1 MRLREF
7 IFSISLKG
15 APEIEK
21 TTKVLKTLERQIK
34 HTTASVDKAE
44 TAFGK
49 LFETIGKG
57 SFRKVTQAIDNMQ
70 GLNDMMAQQKD
81 VVRGLLKDYNEL
93 NKTFKE
99 ISKTRPPP
107 TPRAGGGGVGGGGRQ
122 PKEAGFGQVA
132 AHLQVVGLNAWL
144 ATHQLQQAATAVQNY
159 LNQVYNFGKT
169 VGSMVL
175 EEAAAAKKIKEQAM
189 FLGMSKKDYQE
200 LAFVFETQGVK
211 TREMADIFAQLAQR
225 VDMANRGSKEANKTF
240 KDIGLSAK
248 DLVKLSPEELFY
260 KVGDGAKNLGDAQ
273 ARLAK
278 LGINL
283 GEEAMK
289 QVGPLMLMGSEYIKM
304 QKAQA
309 SFYGV
314 VKNDR
319 QVEELTALGAAFRKI
334 QMIVGGIKNT
344 FVGALAAPMTRLF
357 TTLDAYYKKN
367 RDRINKQVG
376 DLGAKLGQ
384 AIDYLTPKVIWMIDY
399 ILDSGIDKIFINA
412 AKAMTF
418 ITGASVAGSLLGAAY
433 FIGLAAV
440 NMRSAFLL
448 FRPMLPT
455 IRTLPLVSR
464 GLGVIS
470 SIMSLTLP
478 ELALAVAG
486 LIGVTA
492 TIYSVMQLMRYLFT
506 GGGPL
511 GEFVKTVKDTPSA
524 MGTIAKNLELNR
536 QMTQANLSIIS
547 GVLEAVSLRVEKIIT
562 IDLPKIFDII
572 IGHLEG
578 WLILI
583 KNDPLLKAVMGPGL
597 EAMKSVTESLA
608 TAAADIAKSNEAY
621 KKQLVIEQG
630 KMGVNPFQ
638 LRNSIAAT
646 VSGGGDA
653 KKTQNI
659 YNQLTVN
666 TNSPMV
672 VDESVR
678 LFGMDIGIKYQA
690 GKR

>member
-93 NKTFKE
+93 NKSFKE

-107 TPRAGGGGVGGGGRQ
+107 APRAGGGGVGGGRQ

-240 KDIGLSAK
+240 QDIGLSAK
-248 DLVKLSPEELFY
+248 ELIKLSPEELFY

-314 VKNDR
+314 VKNDK
-319 QVEELTALGAAFRKI
+319 QIEELTALGAAFRKI
-334 QMIVGGIKNT
+334 QMIVRGIKNT
-344 FVGALAAPMTRLF
+344 FVGALAAPMTRF
-357 TTLDAYYKKN
+357 FKALDSYYKKN
-367 RDRINKQVG
+367 RDRINKQVEQ
-376 DLGAKLGQ
+376 LGIKLGH
-384 AIDYLTPKVIWMIDY
+384 AIDYLTPKVIWLIDY
-399 ILDSGIDKIFINA
+399 ILDSGIDNLFIKA
-412 AKAMTF
+412 AKAMAF
-418 ITGASVAGSLLGAAY
+418 ITGASVAGSLFGAAY

-448 FRPMLPT
+448 FRPMLPG
-455 IRTLPLVSR
+455 IQNLPLVARVMTGIS
-464 GLGVIS
+464 GV
-470 SIMSLTLP
+470 MSMSMG
-478 ELALAVAG
+478 AFVHAVAG
-486 LIGVTA
+486 LAAAAVLVYAGLSI
-492 TIYSVMQLMRYLFT
+492 MRYVLT

-511 GEFVKTVKDTPSA
+511 KGFVDTVKDTPTL
-524 MGTIAKNLELNR
+524 MGAVARNLDANR
-536 QMTQANLSIIS
+536 EWWKQNLSTIS
-547 GVLEAVSLRVEKIIT
+547 LALEAVSMRIERVVTVWMPSLFYAVVGLI
-562 IDLPKIFDII
+562 
-572 IGHLEG
+572 EG
-578 WLILI
+578 LIILI
-583 KNDPLLKAVMGPGL
+583 NNSPVLKRYFGDGM
-597 EAMKSVTESLA
+597 ESMRKSLDE
-608 TAAADIAKSNEAY
+608 TAAQLADFKKSNDEY
-621 KKQLVIEQG
+621 RKQLTKDQANVAASG
-630 KMGVNPFQ
+630 LDFRNYVAAKTVASGDRRTFQ
-638 LRNSIAAT
+638 N
-646 VSGGGDA
+646 V
-653 KKTQNI
+653 

-672 VDESVR
+672 LDQTLST
-678 LFGMDIGIKYQA
+678 FGMDSYSKYQA